1 MGFYTAI
8 TARRKPRGFCFGKG
22 DLRVE
27 ALAWGLMACW
37 AVFAGLWAYTGWQG
51 RKTST
56 GRFFVTIKDGGGC
69 IQEGECMELA
79 TGQGMKIERLHRVEL
94 EGDRLYAV
102 LTVKKL

>member
-1 MGFYTAI
+1 M
-8 TARRKPRGFCFGKG
+8 
-22 DLRVE
+22 E

-51 RKTST
+51 RKSSV
-56 GRFFVTIKDGGGC
+56 GRYCVAVREGGAWIK
-69 IQEGECMELA
+69 EGETVHLVES
-79 TGQGMKIERLHRVEL
+79 GRQIRIERLHHVEL